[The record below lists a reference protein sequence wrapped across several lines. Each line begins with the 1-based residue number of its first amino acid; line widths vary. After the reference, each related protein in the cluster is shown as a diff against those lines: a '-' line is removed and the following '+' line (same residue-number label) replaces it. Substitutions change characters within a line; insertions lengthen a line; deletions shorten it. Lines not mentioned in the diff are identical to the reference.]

1 MMMTFS
7 TPAAHGSEVVPRQWI
22 GPAGAALLTL
32 GMHAGLFALLLDSWS
47 PALEMPVATQVMQT
61 QLVSLPPPAPTE
73 SAVPVEPPVEPAVEP
88 PPREPQVDTHAQ
100 QQRLEQAELAFKR
113 AEEERKAEQ
122 LKQQREQLERQREQQ
137 RQRDEQRRQE
147 QAQERERMA
156 QEEARLQAAREAE
169 ATARAEAAERAR
181 QAAAAEA
188 ASRQYL
194 PIAKKPPVY
203 PQRAL
208 DSGLQ
213 GSCTVSYTV
222 DVQGRVR
229 SPEVVGD
236 CHPLFIRPSLT
247 AAKSFRYQPRIVDGR
262 AVAVPDVKNT
272 FHYRIE

>member
-1 MMMTFS
+1 MMTFN
-7 TPAAHGSEVVPRQWI
+7 TPAAHGSEVVPRQWM

-32 GMHAGLFALLLDSWS
+32 GMHAGLFALLLGSWS
-47 PALEMPVATQVMQT
+47 PALQMPVATQVMQT
-61 QLVSLPPPAPTE
+61 QLISLPPPATTA
-73 SAVPVEPPVEPAVEP
+73 SAAPVEP

-100 QQRLEQAELAFKR
+100 QQRLEQPELAFKR
-113 AEEERKAEQ
+113 AEEQRKAEQ

-156 QEEARLQAAREAE
+156 QQEARLQAARESE

-208 DSGLQ
+208 DAGLQ

-222 DVQGRVR
+222 DAQGHVR

>member
-1 MMMTFS
+1 MMTFS
-7 TPAAHGSEVVPRQWI
+7 THAAHGSEVVPRQWM

-32 GMHAGLFALLLDSWS
+32 GMHAGLFALLLGSWS
-47 PALEMPVATQVMQT
+47 PALQMPVATQVMQT
-61 QLVSLPPPAPTE
+61 QLISLPPP
-73 SAVPVEPPVEPAVEP
+73 VPVLPEPPVAKPVEAP
-88 PPREPQVDTHAQ
+88 PPPVEVEAPPQV
-100 QQRLEQAELAFKR
+100 EQADLAFKR
-113 AEEERKAEQ
+113 AEREREAEQ
-122 LKQQREQLERQREQQ
+122 QRKQQLERRRE
-137 RQRDEQRRQE
+137 EQLRRQE
-147 QAQERERMA
+147 QQQERERQA
-156 QEEARLQAAREAE
+156 EQARLDAQRRQAE

-208 DSGLQ
+208 DAGLQ

-229 SPEVVGD
+229 SPEVIGD

>member
-1 MMMTFS
+1 MTMTFS
-7 TPAAHGSEVVPRQWI
+7 TPAAHGSEVVPRQWM

-32 GMHAGLFALLLDSWS
+32 GMHAGLFALLLGSWS

-61 QLVSLPPPAPTE
+61 QLISLPPPATTV

-113 AEEERKAEQ
+113 AEEQRKAEQ

-156 QEEARLQAAREAE
+156 QQEARLQAVREAE

-208 DSGLQ
+208 DAGLQ

-222 DVQGRVR
+222 DVQGHVR
-229 SPEVVGD
+229 SAEVVGD